1 MSQYSSDRSAD
12 SPAFDYILI
21 GAGSAG
27 AVVANRLASDGN
39 CSVLVLEAGPK
50 DSNPMIRMPGGTA
63 EVLKSDKFNWKL
75 DCEPQIHL
83 NGRKLLQHRGKV
95 LGGSSNLNG
104 MVAIRGNRAC
114 YDAWEAQGNT
124 GWGYTDVLEHFKAI
138 ENWCDVDGDG
148 RGENNPFHGT
158 NGELPIRLTSYQTPL
173 FDQFIAA
180 GQALGLSLNTDFNG
194 EQQDGVG
201 RYHANVYQGQRWG
214 SARAFLD
221 PVKHQSNVSIETDIQ
236 VERIVFEGNRA
247 VGVKASRKGKSFEFS
262 AGKSVVLSAGA
273 FLSPHI
279 LLNSGIGCAKKLK
292 ALNIHVVK
300 DLPGVGENLQDHLSL
315 LMTYGCSLPITMNGP
330 SNSAW
335 QQIKIA
341 YEYFVHKRGI
351 GSHNMIEVGG
361 FLRSKDSLTAPDI
374 QLHMIPALMRGLTD
388 KLPKQ
393 HGISIRACNLTP
405 HSRGVVELMS
415 NDALAP
421 PRIDFRFLSDECDQQ
436 VIISA
441 FKFVERLVKAKAW
454 NGVLGEETRG
464 GSKAKTDD
472 EIMDYVRQF
481 IDTDYHPVGTCKMG
495 PETDAMAVVDDRL
508 RVHGIEGLRV
518 ADASIMPTIVR
529 GNTNLPC
536 MMIGDKAGKMILEDT
551 D

>member
-1 MSQYSSDRSAD
+1 MTTNT
-12 SPAFDYILI
+12 FDYIVI

-27 AVVANRLASDGN
+27 AVVANRLAKAGTH
-39 CSVLVLEAGPK
+39 SVLVLEAGPK
-50 DSNPMIRMPGGTA
+50 DNNPMIRMPGGTA
-63 EVLKSDKFNWKL
+63 ETLKSDKYNWKL
-75 DCEPQIHL
+75 DCEPQVHL
-83 NGRKLLQHRGKV
+83 NGRKLLQHRGKM

-114 YDAWEAQGNT
+114 YDAWEAQGNK

-138 ENWCDVDGDG
+138 ENWCDRNGDDSAAS
-148 RGENNPFHGT
+148 NPYHGT
-158 NGELPIRLTSYQTPL
+158 SGELPIRRTSFQSIL

-180 GQALGLSLNTDFNG
+180 GQELGLALNTDFNG
-194 EQQDGVG
+194 EQQEGVG
-201 RYHANVYQGQRWG
+201 RYHANVYKGERWG

-221 PVKHQSNVSIETDIQ
+221 PIKQQANVSIETNIQ
-236 VERIVFEGNRA
+236 VEKILFEGNRA
-247 VGVKASRKGKSFEFS
+247 IGVQASQKGKTLEFK
-262 AGKSVVLSAGA
+262 ANKSIVLSAGS

-279 LLNSGIGCAKKLK
+279 LMNSGIGCADKLK
-292 ALNIHVVK
+292 ALNIPVIK

-330 SNSAW
+330 SNSVW

-341 YEYFVHKRGI
+341 YDYFAHKRGV

-361 FLRSKDSLTAPDI
+361 FLHSKEGLAAPDI

-405 HSRGVVELMS
+405 HSRGVVELKS
-415 NDALAP
+415 NDPLVAP
-421 PRIDFRFLSDECDQQ
+421 KIDFRFLSDERDQQ

-441 FKFVERLVKAKAW
+441 FKFVERLAKAKAW
-454 NGVLGEETRG
+454 NGVLGDETRG
-464 GSKAKTDD
+464 GTAAKTDD
-472 EIMDYVRQF
+472 EIMELVRQY

-495 PETDAMAVVDDRL
+495 SDAMSVVDDRL

-536 MMIGDKAGKMILEDT
+536 MMIGDKAGKMLLEEV
-551 D
+551 